1 MALFQLWNA
10 NHFPEIF
17 HINRGE
23 VMQLSK
29 VGSKSTYHRCIKEL
43 NHWSYIVYFPSHNPY
58 KGSKIKLIYFGT
70 STEQAQ
76 TNNSTKIE
84 TSSEQALV
92 PIYKHIQT
100 IKNKN
105 SNKQENFKNS
115 NIEDFE
121 NKEPIRPLSHFR
133 DNFNLPPSG
142 ESKGADNLKTAKN
155 KNYNEPL

>member
-10 NHFPEIF
+10 HHFPEVF
-17 HINRGE
+17 YINRNE
-23 VMQLSK
+23 VMKLSK
-29 VGSKSTYHRCIKEL
+29 LGSKSTYHRCIKEL
-43 NHWSYIVYFPSHNPY
+43 NYWSYIVYFPSHNPY
-58 KGSKIKLIYFGT
+58 KGSKIKLTNFGT
-70 STEQAQ
+70 STEQALVH
-76 TNNSTKIE
+76 NHTKIE
-84 TSSEQALV
+84 TSTGQALV

-105 SNKQENFKNS
+105 SNKPENFKNL

-121 NKEPIRPLSHFR
+121 NEETKHPLSHFR

-142 ESKGADNLKTAKN
+142 ESKGADNLKTTKN